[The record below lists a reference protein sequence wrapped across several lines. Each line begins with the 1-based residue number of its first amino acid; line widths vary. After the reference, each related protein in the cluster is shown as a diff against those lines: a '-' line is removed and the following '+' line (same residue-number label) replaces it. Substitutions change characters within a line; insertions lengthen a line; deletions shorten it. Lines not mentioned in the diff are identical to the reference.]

1 MALLSIPGH
10 SAIVDGE
17 RQKPTPATMDFSE
30 NTEAYLY
37 NVGAGMFF
45 SQGNSWNTQASLDDE
60 GRRVRFEP
68 TGNGD
73 YYLRDYCHDNQ
84 FNNWTWRNVFYDSET
99 QMYVDR
105 NNQPDYYFLVVD
117 NGDGTFRITSSSS
130 DPNFDLY
137 SGSYFVGLKSGTA
150 LSPFLEPG
158 EGYIDWAL
166 VTIDAR
172 NQYQDKI
179 VIYNKAQELKEWI
192 DKIEAQHGDAGS
204 LLTVYLNEGA
214 SLAELQAAINT
225 AMPIY
230 IAALINNAPDKENVD
245 VTSAL
250 RNPDFE
256 QDETG
261 WTVEAAPGD
270 GPGGRAG
277 NVRPGGN
284 DQNHCYEA
292 WNNSNFNIYQTLADM
307 PVGVYEI
314 EVQGFYRYGRD
325 AAAWNAY
332 QAQNVDYVKP
342 EGVPVY
348 VYLNN
353 NATNF
358 VNIFGDPV
366 QITDASFY
374 SGTGYSTFSKGGTN
388 YYYPNDMASAAKAFS
403 ADMFTQSAF
412 GLIANAGDDFQIG
425 VKGNS
430 SQLND
435 SWVIWDNFKLY
446 YRGFKAEVVQ
456 PVLETAMADL
466 NQYAGLLMGKTE
478 HAALT
483 SAMADA
489 QAAIAAHDGEAM
501 FHALNSLYNV
511 KESVIASKDLFIAQ
525 EVATDVTNLQT
536 ALTDA
541 AEKHYYINNRTAAE
555 TLVTN
560 INNCTVYEGA
570 QIAQLKTDV
579 QNAINAIAS
588 SVDLYASLNSALT
601 SLNETIVLER
611 QVSAATKTAAQELY
625 NTDLAAHNNNN
636 LPDANVPGEIE
647 KVNNA
652 RNALNQSASLYQ
664 QLNLALGEL
673 QTAIGSKANKDVI
686 DGATTLYNDTKTQ
699 YDEGSIADANVNEVI
714 TSLNNS
720 VTAISTSAT
729 LYTQLSGAIG
739 RLETAIAEASEE
751 TAHVSASTLNRANL
765 RLDQTKTDYNEGTI
779 ADNLIEKRVEII
791 DGLITNLTYSLN
803 LYKDF
808 ATALASLNTI
818 LTNTAEA
825 KANAAVRGYAQ
836 SLYDADMIA
845 YDEGTIDDDK
855 IEAEIT
861 KLNNAGSDLNGSV
874 TAYATLVAP
883 LASLNTALTTAAGT
897 KQNATV
903 LNDAQTLYNTDFA
916 AYNEGTIADANIPAE
931 ITKMGDA
938 ETSLSSSTEAYATL
952 AGAIPALQTAV
963 TKKASKTASDA
974 ATALLAEVQAAYNE
988 GTIADAD
995 IPAKVTEIGST
1006 VEAVNASAALYA
1018 DLAAAIGRL
1027 ETAVAEAS
1035 AATAHVSASTLGRA
1049 NQRLTQTKTQYEE
1062 GSIADNLIEQ
1072 RVDIIDGLIVELTN
1086 SLHLYQNFELALN
1099 SLGTAL
1105 TNMAGT
1111 KMEASVR
1118 GVAQS
1123 LFETETNAYNTGAID
1138 DDNIET
1144 EIAKLNNAISNLN
1157 TSAEAYSNF
1166 NSGITEYASAVT
1178 AASGNVTEA
1187 LYNAASAL
1195 LTTEQTAYAE
1205 GTTATADV
1213 AAEVAKMNNAKANL
1227 TAASGLEAKAKESA
1241 DAQAD
1246 ATTALSQAATI
1257 QVNAQTDLNTKYI
1270 ESARKPGLSNI
1281 LTQFGNTV
1289 TSTTTAS
1296 ENLAQQVVAARQ
1308 AEATTATDITV
1319 NNAASLTNAKT
1330 SLEQMLNTL
1339 NTNLLTMQNDGQNIV
1354 TKFAEAIAA
1363 SANVIELAGDF
1374 GTFCTTVDLDF
1385 TDNEDLKAFIVTFNA
1400 EKKYAELTEIKK
1412 VPAGTGIVVSGSAGR
1427 YEVAKTEGAPAV
1439 IGNQLVGTA
1448 ISIDLPVYTDDN
1460 ANCVLRE
1467 GTNGWAFLAT
1477 DGGILAAGQA
1487 YLPLNK
1493 EVVETA
1499 GDAGI
1504 SIFEPA
1510 NLKVESGKLG
1520 TFIASYDIELPAGVK
1535 AYSAVIVGTEVKL
1548 TKIAEGGDVLDA
1560 GTPVIVYGDG
1570 VSVDKTYYGTPT
1582 VVGNQEV
1589 GALVGILDN
1598 RNVPAGA
1605 YVLQTQGDNQAFYK
1619 LGTAATGK
1627 FNRCYVVSA
1636 SSEARLTISLDDV
1649 TLINALEATGE
1660 TLKDGKYVI
1669 NGKIVVVKNGKWY
1682 TANGQILK

>member
-30 NTEAYLY
+30 NEEAYLY

-60 GRRVRFEP
+60 GRRVRFEA

-73 YYLRDYCHDNQ
+73 YYLKDYCHDYQ
-84 FNNWTWRNVFYDSET
+84 FNNWAWRNVFYDSET

-105 NNQPDYYFLVVD
+105 NSQPDYYFLVAD

-172 NQYQDKI
+172 NQYQDEI

-261 WTVEAAPGD
+261 WTVEAASGG

-292 WNNSNFNIYQTLADM
+292 WNNSKFNIYQMVTDM

-314 EVQGFYRYGRD
+314 EVQGFYRYGRGD
-325 AAAWNAY
+325 NAWSAY
-332 QAQNVDYVKP
+332 QAQNVDFVKP

-388 YYYPNDMASAAKAFS
+388 YYFPNDMASAAKAFS

-412 GLIANAGDDFQIG
+412 GLIANAGDEFKIG

-430 SQLND
+430 SQLGD

-525 EVATDVTNLQT
+525 EVATDVANLQT
-536 ALTDA
+536 AITDA

-570 QIAQLKTDV
+570 QIDQLKTDV
-579 QNAINAIAS
+579 QNAINAIAT
-588 SVDLYASLNSALT
+588 SVDGYASLNSALI
-601 SLNETIVLER
+601 SLNVTIGQQR

-636 LPDANVPGEIE
+636 LPDANVPGEIT

-652 RNALNQSASLYQ
+652 RNALNESASLYQ

-673 QTAIGSKANKDVI
+673 QTAIGGKANKDVI
-686 DGATTLYNDTKTQ
+686 AGATTLYNDTKTQ
-699 YDEGSIADANVNEVI
+699 YDEGSITDANVNEVI
-714 TSLNNS
+714 TSLNTSKNT
-720 VTAISTSAT
+720 VTASAT
-729 LYTQLSGAIG
+729 LYTQLSGAIT
-739 RLETAIAEASEE
+739 RLENAIAEATADE
-751 TAHVSASTLNRANL
+751 AHVAGTTLNRANL
-765 RLDQTKTDYNEGTI
+765 RLTNTKTEYEQGTI
-779 ADNLIEKRVEII
+779 ADNLIEQRVNII

-808 ATALASLNTI
+808 ATALANLNTI

-845 YDEGTIDDDK
+845 YNEGTIDDNK

-861 KLNNAGSDLNGSV
+861 KLNNAGSDLNSSV

-903 LNDAQTLYNTDFA
+903 LNDAQTLYNTDLA
-916 AYNEGTIADANIPAE
+916 AYTEGTIADADIPAE
-931 ITKMGDA
+931 ITKMSDA
-938 ETSLSSSTEAYATL
+938 ETNLSNSAEAYATL

-963 TKKASKTASDA
+963 TKKASKTVSDA
-974 ATALLAEVQAAYNE
+974 ATALLTEVQAAYNE

-1035 AATAHVSASTLGRA
+1035 AATAHVSASTLGKA
-1049 NQRLTQTKTQYEE
+1049 NLRLNQTKTLYNE
-1062 GSIADNLIEQ
+1062 GTIADNLIEQ

-1105 TNMAGT
+1105 TNMAET
-1111 KMEASVR
+1111 KMDANAR
-1118 GVAQS
+1118 QAAIDF
-1123 LFETETNAYNTGAID
+1123 LAAETEKYNTGAVND
-1138 DDNIET
+1138 ENIGT
-1144 EIAKLNNAISNLN
+1144 EIDIVNNAISNLN
-1157 TSAEAYSNF
+1157 TAAAVYVDYNDAISAFA
-1166 NSGITEYASAVT
+1166 TAVA

-1187 LYNAASAL
+1187 LYNSANTLLAA
-1195 LTTEQTAYAE
+1195 EQTAYAE

-1227 TAASGLEAKAKESA
+1227 EAASGLEAKAQECIN
-1241 DAQAD
+1241 AQPT
-1246 ATTALSQAATI
+1246 ATAALSQAAA
-1257 QVNAQTDLNTKYI
+1257 VKANAESDFNTKYI
-1270 ESARKPGLSNI
+1270 ESARKPELGTILS
-1281 LTQFGNTV
+1281 QFGNTLA
-1289 TSTTTAS
+1289 TTTTACQT
-1296 ENLAQQVVAARQ
+1296 LVQQVNTARQ
-1308 AEATTATDITV
+1308 LEVTTATDITV
-1319 NNAASLTNAKT
+1319 NNAAGLTTAKT
-1330 SLEQMLNTL
+1330 NLVATMAAVYNDFSTL
-1339 NTNLLTMQNDGQNIV
+1339 QSQGENLV
-1354 TKFAEAIAA
+1354 TKIAQAIAA
-1363 SANVIELAGDF
+1363 SANVIELAGEF

-1385 TDNEDLKAFIVTFNA
+1385 TDNEDLKAFTASYNA
-1400 EKKYAELTEIKK
+1400 EKAFIILTEIKK
-1412 VPAGTGIVVSGSAGR
+1412 VPAGTGIIVRGSKGR
-1427 YEVAKTEGAPAV
+1427 YEVAKTENLPAV
-1439 IGNQLVGTA
+1439 IGNELIGSPV
-1448 ISIDLPVYTDDN
+1448 SIDLPVYQGDKT
-1460 ANCVLRE
+1460 NCVLRDGVE
-1467 GTNGWAFLAT
+1467 GWAFLAT

-1493 EVVETA
+1493 EAVEAA
-1499 GDAGI
+1499 GVAGI
-1504 SIFEPA
+1504 NFNDPA
-1510 NLKVESGKLG
+1510 NLKVDDGKLG

-1548 TKIAEGGDVLDA
+1548 TKIAEGGDVLTA

-1570 VSVDKTYYGTPT
+1570 YNVDETFYGMPT
-1582 VVGNQEV
+1582 VEGNQEV